1 MPASERSICPALSC
15 FVLTEI
21 RTIDAE
27 AHSTLID
34 SISGNELTA
43 SMTQPPQPGTR
54 VQFNLGDQGW
64 VDGVVKWTGGKQLG
78 VTLQREIDRAALLG
92 A

>member
-1 MPASERSICPALSC
+1 
-15 FVLTEI
+15 
-21 RTIDAE
+21 
-27 AHSTLID
+27 
-34 SISGNELTA
+34 
-43 SMTQPPQPGTR
+43 MTQPPQPGTR